1 MKTQLI
7 TINSLTTGAK
17 FLASDLKPISNTMGF
32 FTAYCEEF
40 HKRVILFES
49 NNEFYLDNNQ

>member
-1 MKTQLI
+1 MEKLI

-17 FLASDLKPISNTMGF
+17 FQALDLKPISNTTGF

-40 HKRVILFES
+40 RKRIVLFES